1 MKNIFFITVAICLI
15 FLTSCSKNPQNS
27 ITPKVVP
34 ILNTT
39 TVSAIDVSSASSG
52 GNITSDGGS
61 VITTRGVVW
70 STASN
75 PTVSLNTK
83 AIDGTGL
90 GNFSSSIKGLTAN
103 TKYYLRAYATNSVG
117 TSYGSEVSFVTL
129 KMPFLSEVLIGTQT
143 WRTKNLDVLTYRN
156 GDTILQV
163 TDMAAWGALTTGAW
177 CYYNNDSS
185 NNDIYG
191 KLYNW
196 YAVNDIRGLSLWAG
210 MYPAK
215 QNGQGYFIF

>member
-1 MKNIFFITVAICLI
+1 M
-15 FLTSCSKNPQNS
+15 
-27 ITPKVVP
+27 VP

-103 TKYYLRAYATNSVG
+103 TKYFLRASATNSVG

-163 TDMAAWGALTTGAW
+163 TEMAASSALTTGAW

>member
-1 MKNIFFITVAICLI
+1 M
-15 FLTSCSKNPQNS
+15 
-27 ITPKVVP
+27 VP

-103 TKYYLRAYATNSVG
+103 TKYFLRASATNSVG

-163 TDMAAWGALTTGAW
+163 TDMAAWLALTTGAW